1 MMATWDAG
9 LLSALFFASYEY
21 KVMEQPGHLVYV
33 VDDRTVVAETLA
45 MVLVQEGYR
54 ALAFDDPTMALS
66 AAAIKHP
73 DALISDVFM
82 PRMTGI
88 ELAIKVKSAHPRCR
102 VLLYSGQIHTAELLE
117 RAKKDGHE
125 FEVLA
130 KPVHPAQILER
141 LRDLVGVEGEAAQ

>member
-1 MMATWDAG
+1 MQ
-9 LLSALFFASYEY
+9 
-21 KVMEQPGHLVYV
+21 QPGHLVYV

-45 MVLVQEGYR
+45 MVLEQEGFR

-66 AAAIKHP
+66 AASIKHP
-73 DALISDVFM
+73 DVLISDVFM

-88 ELAIKVKSAHPRCR
+88 ELAIRVQNAYPECR
-102 VLLYSGQIHTAELLE
+102 VLLYSGQIHTAELLD
-117 RAKKDGHE
+117 RAKKEGHE

-141 LRDLVGVEGEAAQ
+141 LRDLVGASGQSAP